1 MTIQERKKDTEGTDR
16 ELSGETRKNKRKN
29 ESERERKR
37 EGEEEEREEGYI
49 LRVHCMPKKVMKKF
63 RGRLIRK

>member
-29 ESERERKR
+29 ESERERRRRRRREKR
-37 EGEEEEREEGYI
+37 
-49 LRVHCMPKKVMKKF
+49 RVHFKSPLYAKKVMKKF

>member
-16 ELSGETRKNKRKN
+16 KLSGKTRKNERKN
-29 ESERERKR
+29 ESERER